1 VTHARSSLENA
12 AGPAAPAAPA
22 GPGPPALDPAAL
34 AEIATAVWR
43 LAARVE
49 AYAGATPAA
58 VRRHAQGVADAL
70 AEAGITMRGYDGTA
84 FDPGM
89 RLRVL
94 AYQPTTGLAREE
106 VIETVRPAVY
116 LHGEALARGEVIVGT
131 PPEPE
136 APEEE
141 KDSERPDDD

>member
-1 VTHARSSLENA
+1 MDRTNQNTH
-12 AGPAAPAAPA
+12 PA
-22 GPGPPALDPAAL
+22 ALDPAAL
-34 AEIATAVWR
+34 AEVATAVWR

-49 AYAGATPAA
+49 AHADATPAA

-70 AEAGITMRGYDGTA
+70 AEAGFTMRGFEGTA

-94 AYQPTTGLAREE
+94 AYQPTPGLAREE

-116 LHGEALARGEVIVGT
+116 LHGEALARGEVIVGI
-131 PPEPE
+131 PLD
-136 APEEE
+136 EE
-141 KDSERPDDD
+141 KDKDSEKQDDD